1 MNTECEQKQQ
11 RRKDFA
17 IRFLLANA
25 GGLLALCAVMIQG
38 GRILEQ
44 VQQATELA
52 KFAITEQ
59 REIRADVNAVRVD
72 MAEVKGVMRTH
83 DKEIDQLQRGRNGI
97 HNRQQ

>member
-1 MNTECEQKQQ
+1 MSNECEQRQQ

-38 GRILEQ
+38 GRIIQQ
-44 VQQATELA
+44 VEHATDLA
-52 KFAITEQ
+52 RSAVAEQ
-59 REIRADVNAVRVD
+59 REMKVDINAVRLD

-83 DKEIDQLQRGRNGI
+83 DKEIDNLQRGQNGI
-97 HNRQQ
+97 YNRKQ